1 MIKPTALAFA
11 LISILVINALG
22 QQGPPA
28 PSPSPLPSPRAVPV
42 QEPTADDEVVRITT
56 NLVQVDAVVT
66 DRDGRQVTDLR
77 PEDFEILENGRVK
90 QISHFS
96 YITIGPTAIP
106 ATTAAA
112 PASAKPPRGPNVPPL
127 PPARLRPTQVQR
139 TIALVVDDLTMSA
152 DSVYYTRK
160 ALKKYVDEYVEPGD
174 LVAIIR
180 AGAGIGTLQQFTNDR
195 QRLYAAIERVRWIP
209 TGGGLQGA
217 FAPINPLDRLA
228 GDITRQQA
236 TLPDSSDSQRVGLK
250 ELNDYRVERFT
261 VGTLGALSFVVNGL
275 RELPGRKAVVLFS
288 DGFSIQDSHGES
300 TQILTSLQRLVD
312 LANRASVVFYTM
324 DTRGVQPNGLT
335 AADNTNGSAGSPLP
349 YIRPDQIGML
359 VLSARSAQMDRN
371 QDGLRSLA
379 KGTGG
384 VALINNNDVNQGIRR
399 ALNDMSGYYLIG
411 YRPDEGTFDPATG
424 RVHFNRLTVRLKNRP
439 KLLVR
444 SRTGFIGVA
453 EKEARPQPHTR
464 AEQLMAALVSPFGAG
479 DVNLRL
485 TSLFVSEAA
494 TGPAMRSMLLIDPR
508 NLTFTQQPDGQYQT
522 VMDILAVTVGEKWEV
537 IDQLNRV
544 ETIRVR
550 PEALQRFLSGG
561 MVYDLNVPIPRPGG
575 YQLRIAVRDTA
586 TARVGSVS
594 QYVSVPDLSQKRLTL
609 SGLVVASASVGSS
622 TRKPDSV
629 AGAGGTAEAED
640 PEVGPATRKLSRG
653 MQLDYGFI
661 IYNARLD
668 RATLHP
674 QLTTQARLFC
684 EGKEVFAGQ
693 VQSFDPSQQ
702 TDLERLSVGG
712 RIQLGSQL
720 APGEYVLQVVVTD
733 ALADKQHR
741 QATQWMDFEIVN

>member
-1 MIKPTALAFA
+1 MIKPAALVSA

-28 PSPSPLPSPRAVPV
+28 PAPSPRPSPRAAVPV

-66 DRDGRQVTDLR
+66 DRDGKQVTDLR
-77 PEDFEILENGRVK
+77 PEDFEILENGRAR
-90 QISHFS
+90 QISNFS

-112 PASAKPPRGPNVPPL
+112 RASAKPSRDRSVPPV
-127 PPARLRPTQVQR
+127 PPTRLRASQVQR

-152 DSVYYTRK
+152 ESVSYTRK
-160 ALKKYVDEYVEPGD
+160 ALKKYVDEQVQPGD

-180 AGAGIGTLQQFTNDR
+180 AGAGVGTLQQFTNDR

-209 TGGGLQGA
+209 TGGGLLGA

-228 GDITRQQA
+228 GDTTRQQSTMQESA
-236 TLPDSSDSQRVGLK
+236 DSQRVALK
-250 ELNDYRVERFT
+250 ELNDYRQERFT
-261 VGTLGALSFVVNGL
+261 VGTLGALSFVVSGL

-288 DGFSIQDSHGES
+288 DGFSLQDSHGES
-300 TQILTSLQRLVD
+300 TQILTILQRLVD
-312 LANRASVVFYTM
+312 LANRASVVFYTI
-324 DTRGVQPNGLT
+324 DSRGPQPTGLT
-335 AADNTNGSAGSPLP
+335 AADNTNGSIGSPLP
-349 YIRPDQIGML
+349 YLRPDQIGQ
-359 VLSARSAQMDRN
+359 VLSSRSAQLLSG

-379 KGTGG
+379 RGTGG
-384 VALINNNDVNQGIRR
+384 LTLINSNDLNHGIRR

-424 RVHFNRLTVRLKNRP
+424 RLRFNRLTVRLKNRP

-464 AEQLMAALVSPFGAG
+464 AEQLMTALVSPFGAG
-479 DVNLRL
+479 DVSLRL
-485 TSLFVSEAA
+485 TSLFMSEPA
-494 TGPAMRSMLLIDPR
+494 TGPAMRSMLLIDPH

-544 ETIRVR
+544 ETVRVR
-550 PEALQRFLSGG
+550 PEALQRFLSEG
-561 MVYDLNVPIPRPGG
+561 MVYDLNVPILRPGG
-575 YQLRIAVRDTA
+575 YQLRVAVRDTA
-586 TARVGSVS
+586 TGRVGSAS
-594 QYVSVPDLSQKRLTL
+594 QYVLVPNLSQKRLTL
-609 SGLVVASASVGSS
+609 SGLVVASTSVVSS

-629 AGAGGTAEAED
+629 TGVGSTLEAED
-640 PEVGPATRKLSRG
+640 PEVGPAARNFRRG

-668 RATLHP
+668 PATLHP
-674 QLTTQARLFC
+674 QLTTQARLFRD
-684 EGKEVFAGQ
+684 GNEVFAGLGQ
-693 VQSFDPSQQ
+693 PFDASRQK
-702 TDLERLSVGG
+702 DLERLQVGG
-712 RIQLGSQL
+712 RLQLGSEL

-733 ALADKQHR
+733 AFADKSHR
-741 QATQWMDFEIVN
+741 VAMQWIDFEIVN